1 MQKMHLKQ
9 AGFKLYFQGAH
20 FNEIVV
26 KTNKSVKEIN
36 KELLAKGDYWW
47 L

>member
-9 AGFKLYFQGAH
+9 AGFEVAFQGAH

-26 KTNKSVKEIN
+26 KTKDTVTRNQ
-36 KELLAKGDYWW
+36 
-47 L
+47 